1 MFGSMVAS
9 LRSST
14 TMGGASALLED
25 CGIDVAKWL
34 EGATSIAGCRLVG
47 ISKTFFHKV
56 DKPEDL
62 IDQLVELASRIS
74 AAFSASLST
83 DCPFV

>member
-1 MFGSMVAS
+1 MKDSCSLKLVTMFGSMVAS

-47 ISKTFFHKV
+47 ISKTFTRYV
-56 DKPEDL
+56 QINDDQGEPVPEGL
-62 IDQLVELASRIS
+62 MPS
-74 AAFSASLST
+74 
-83 DCPFV
+83 